1 MESAKT
7 GTYILPRA
15 FPSSRMKWE
24 GRAPNRELRDLPG
37 QYTEGN
43 KVLRQMEL
51 LQTTINILRRPVR
64 PGARS
69 AEPWT
74 TLSGQRVAYMA
85 EGGSSI
91 LANIR
96 CLPPRA

>member
-43 KVLRQMEL
+43 KVLQQMEL
-51 LQTTINILRRPVR
+51 LRQQLVYSVGQSVLVR
-64 PGARS
+64 KVQNF
-69 AEPWT
+69 
-74 TLSGQRVAYMA
+74 GQ
-85 EGGSSI
+85 
-91 LANIR
+91 
-96 CLPPRA
+96 P